1 MGCTGTRRPDS
12 VAAAGTTRT
21 AVDAQAVVVRDDDPE
36 YLYYIYLYLYISHLY
51 IPSVTDF
58 VVFFLQ
64 FISFAGSADIYLL
77 LIYCLYL
84 YSYLIDFAD
93 VYVEYFSK
101 FFYADH
107 VDLFSYSSS
116 TK

>member
-1 MGCTGTRRPDS
+1 M
-12 VAAAGTTRT
+12 
-21 AVDAQAVVVRDDDPE
+21 
-36 YLYYIYLYLYISHLY
+36 
-51 IPSVTDF
+51 
-58 VVFFLQ
+58 FFLQ

-93 VYVEYFSK
+93 FYVVYFSQ
-101 FFYADH
+101 FFHADY

-116 TK
+116 AE